1 MCEAASESDSV
12 QRRPLCSAGRVSDFA
27 KPSLVSSRR
36 LSPVHFGEAIS
47 DNACAALRLAVDSAQ
62 VGPVC
67 EPTGPSRAA
76 SSDIGDP
83 DHGARGTE
91 ADSEAGQF
99 EPESG

>member
-1 MCEAASESDSV
+1 M
-12 QRRPLCSAGRVSDFA
+12 
-27 KPSLVSSRR
+27 
-36 LSPVHFGEAIS
+36 
-47 DNACAALRLAVDSAQ
+47 DSAQ